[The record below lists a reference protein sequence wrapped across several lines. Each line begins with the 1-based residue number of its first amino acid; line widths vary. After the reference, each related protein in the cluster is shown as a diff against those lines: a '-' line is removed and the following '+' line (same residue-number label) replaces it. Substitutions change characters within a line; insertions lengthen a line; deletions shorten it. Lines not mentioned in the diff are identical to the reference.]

1 MVQTIVAQKLSFR
14 VRGKFGCKGEIQR
27 QTLVSYKNPNNEV
40 SLVLKKLVG
49 LNRKLNN
56 SEKFRFLGIIANIQ
70 KELDAQRAVAIIAS
84 QKILL
89 KKYREC
95 FLKLVFKFSVKI
107 NKKTCDN
114 LKFCFDLNDR
124 DWKFI
129 SRLLLNNEEK
139 TIDSKIALASANAI
153 VLNRP
158 LKREKIVEML
168 KEILANYKDKLLDF
182 SHYSTNNGDLTAIF
196 CKTIL
201 KDGWTNTHQSWLS
214 VRRGCGLNISYDVEE
229 LRDAKEKVV
238 TYEEKKLKKKTIKT
252 KKITN
257 SFFQKRFLVTNKIS
271 HLLLDIFN
279 FLCKRDSFFVLT
291 GFNNSVG
298 VAYNLDDVTKLI
310 IQMCKMQKK
319 DYEFT
324 LLHDDFKIQDS
335 LYNLGLN
342 IKKPKRWIPPE
353 PKTEIHTISS
363 FSMKIRKS
371 KRRRK

>member
-1 MVQTIVAQKLSFR
+1 MVQTIVAKNVPFHDR
-14 VRGKFGCKGEIQR
+14 FFNGFKGGARGQSLKA
-27 QTLVSYKNPNNEV
+27 YKNPNSEA

-49 LNRKLNN
+49 LNRKLNS
-56 SEKFRFLGIIANIQ
+56 SEKFRLFGMIGSIQ
-70 KELDAQRAVAIIAS
+70 KEMDAQRMIAIIAS

-89 KKYREC
+89 KKHKES
-95 FLKLVFKFSVKI
+95 FLKLIFKFSIKI

-114 LKFCFDLNDR
+114 LKFSYGLTDR
-124 DWKFI
+124 DWKLI
-129 SRLLLNNEEK
+129 SRILLNNEEK
-139 TIDSKIALASANAI
+139 AIDPKIALASAKAI

-158 LKREKIVEML
+158 LRREEIVEML
-168 KEILANYKDKLLDF
+168 KEILANHEDKLLNF
-182 SHYSTNNGDLTAIF
+182 SHNLNSGDLTAIF
-196 CKTIL
+196 CRTIL
-201 KDGWTNTHQSWLS
+201 KDSWADTQQSWLS
-214 VRRGCGLNISYDVEE
+214 VRKGCGLDINYDIEE
-229 LRDAKEKVV
+229 LRDVKEKTVI
-238 TYEEKKLKKKTIKT
+238 YEEKKLKKKTIKT

-298 VAYNLDDVTKLI
+298 VAYNLDDVTKLV

-353 PKTEIHTISS
+353 PKTEIHRISS
-363 FSMKIRKS
+363 FSMKVKRT